1 MPRLKKK
8 RCCRLLPNEKGFKLM
23 GVKGQGLEKVELSPD
38 EFEVIRLCDY
48 EGKNQIEAAEIM
60 QISRGTIQRIMKS
73 ARYKIVD
80 AFLND
85 KIIIIKNT
93 EEGKK

>member
-1 MPRLKKK
+1 MPRIKKK

-23 GVKGQGLEKVELSPD
+23 GVKGQDMEKVELSPD

-48 EGKNQIEAAEIM
+48 ENKNQIEASEAME
-60 QISRGTIQRIMKS
+60 ISRGTIQRILKS
-73 ARYKIVD
+73 ARYKVVD
-80 AFLND
+80 ALLND

-93 EEGKK
+93 EEDEE